1 MFPFPLRLTTN
12 FSGSAFQHQ
21 VNLWMEQFWIC
32 HPWIC
37 GGGDVKGVLDESKVL
52 DLSLMG
58 LQDLWFGWLW
68 TSGIVPS

>member
-1 MFPFPLRLTTN
+1 M
-12 FSGSAFQHQ
+12 GA
-21 VNLWMEQFWIC
+21 
-32 HPWIC
+32 
-37 GGGDVKGVLDESKVL
+37 GGDVKGVLDESKVL